1 MVICDTSIIIDQLRR
16 PPKESYLFKL
26 AQKLSKESFALSV
39 ISLQELYAGQST
51 RDERREEMMI
61 ATISPLKILP
71 YTYETA
77 QLAGEIIRDLDRPI
91 EFADAAIAATAVIA
105 GCSLVTLNNKDFLGI
120 ADLEIF
126 DLQII

>member
-1 MVICDTSIIIDQLRR
+1 MVILDTNIIIDQLRR

-39 ISLQELYAGQST
+39 ISVQELYAGLST
-51 RDERREEMMI
+51 RDERRETMML
-61 ATISPLKILP
+61 ATISPVKILP

-77 QLAGEIIRDLDRPI
+77 QLAGEIIRDLNRPI

-105 GCSLVTLNNKDFLGI
+105 GCSLVTLNKKDFSSIG
-120 ADLEIF
+120 DLELF
-126 DLQII
+126 DF